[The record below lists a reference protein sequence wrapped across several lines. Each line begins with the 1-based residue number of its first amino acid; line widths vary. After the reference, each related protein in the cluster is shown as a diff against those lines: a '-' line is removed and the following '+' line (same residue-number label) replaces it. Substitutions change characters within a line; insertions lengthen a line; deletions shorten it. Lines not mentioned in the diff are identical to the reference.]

1 MRLEQ
6 YHELF
11 QAQVEVLEDLKMTI
25 EDEAVVMAVA

>member
-1 MRLEQ
+1 MRLKQ

-11 QAQVEVLEDLKMTI
+11 QSQVEVLEDLKMTI